1 MPSILVVDDNPG
13 DQVLAKTYL
22 QAIDDLQV
30 SFAQDGDE
38 ALTVIADQQPDV
50 VLTDLRMPRVDGI
63 ELVGKVHDRYPL
75 IPIILMTS
83 HGSEQI
89 AVAALNAGAASY
101 VPKRHLEEQLPETI
115 ERVLALAAAR
125 HRRHAVNQCL
135 INAELNYELDN
146 DPTLIPTLI
155 ACFQENIERLGFGSE
170 TDRTRVG
177 MALQEALDNALYHG
191 NLEVASELKDTNR
204 DDYYRLATERR
215 EQAPYRDRRV
225 HVTVLESREQVT
237 YVIRDEG
244 PGFDPESL
252 PDPTAP
258 ENMEKASG
266 RGLLLIRT
274 FMDEVRHNDS
284 GNEITLV
291 KHISGNDSAG

>member
-13 DQVLAKTYL
+13 DQILAKTYL
-22 QAIDDLQV
+22 EAIDGLHVQ
-30 SFAQDGDE
+30 FAQDGDE
-38 ALTVIADQQPDV
+38 ALKTIAEQHPDI

-63 ELVGKVHDRYPL
+63 ELVGKVHDRYPR

-83 HGSEQI
+83 HGNEQI

-101 VPKRHLEEQLPETI
+101 VPKSHLEDQLPETI
-115 ERVLALAAAR
+115 ERVLALSAAR

-135 INAELNYELDN
+135 TNAELNYELGN

-170 TDRTRVG
+170 QDRTRVG

-191 NLEVASELKDTNR
+191 NLEVASDLKDSNR

-215 EQAPYRDRRV
+215 EQEPYRDRRI
-225 HVTVLESREQVT
+225 HVTVLESRDQVT
-237 YVIRDEG
+237 YTIRDEG
-244 PGFDPESL
+244 PGFDPNAL

-274 FMDEVRHNDS
+274 FMDDVSHNDT
-284 GNEITLV
+284 GNEIRLV
-291 KHISGNDSAG
+291 KKIQQNGSK